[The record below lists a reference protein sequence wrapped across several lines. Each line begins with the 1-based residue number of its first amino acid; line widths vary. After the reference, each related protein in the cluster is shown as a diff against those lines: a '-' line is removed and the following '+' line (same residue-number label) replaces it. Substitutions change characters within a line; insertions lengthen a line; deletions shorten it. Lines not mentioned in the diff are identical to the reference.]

1 MYQECEDI
9 GADPGSESQTELVA
23 IGLNS
28 LWGIIGGIRKEF
40 HLSHNE
46 IMWKRSW
53 TNITM
58 MMADQSRMVKKK
70 KQPVVTTGAEMAA
83 RFAAKN
89 NG

>member
-1 MYQECEDI
+1 
-9 GADPGSESQTELVA
+9 
-23 IGLNS
+23 
-28 LWGIIGGIRKEF
+28 
-40 HLSHNE
+40 
-46 IMWKRSW
+46 MWKRSW